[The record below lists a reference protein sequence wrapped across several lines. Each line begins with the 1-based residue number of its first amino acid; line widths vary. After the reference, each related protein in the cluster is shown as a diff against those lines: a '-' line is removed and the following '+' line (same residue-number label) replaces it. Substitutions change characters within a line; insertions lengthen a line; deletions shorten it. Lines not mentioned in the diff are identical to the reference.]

1 MTVDLCGAFSV
12 RLVLDSRCNVR
23 ELKVPFY
30 KPPRFVDPNWGFG
43 RFFLELFRP
52 KNLEAMCR
60 MLGPSERKSLG
71 HQYFV
76 GHPDTMDRVR
86 YPR

>member
-1 MTVDLCGAFSV
+1 MEHKHSALG
-12 RLVLDSRCNVR
+12 VLDSRCNVR
-23 ELKVPFY
+23 ELKVPWQFSQVCGP
-30 KPPRFVDPNWGFG
+30 KLGISRRF
-43 RFFLELFRP
+43 LKLFRP

-60 MLGPSERKSLG
+60 MLGPSERRKSLG